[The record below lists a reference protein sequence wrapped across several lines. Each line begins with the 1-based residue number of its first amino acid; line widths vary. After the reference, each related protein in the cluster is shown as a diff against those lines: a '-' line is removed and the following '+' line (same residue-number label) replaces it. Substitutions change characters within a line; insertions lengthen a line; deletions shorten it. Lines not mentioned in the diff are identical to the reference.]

1 MYNQDTY
8 QHKIYYGITET
19 KFKQRY
25 SNHIKSFRHWKHQ
38 SNTEISSELWSIEN
52 NTYTP
57 NIAWK
62 ILRKQQRYNPNTK
75 RYSLFLNEK
84 PEIVRYKRHNL
95 LNQRSEKISKCRHR
109 NKFALALHGSKDW
122 IKFSVAAFEQPCVRD
137 HIFPKS
143 DCSTSSWSQPGF
155 GNQWFPVLVSLFSNR
170 HAYEVTQ
177 FSQPHWLK
185 SHI

>member
-1 MYNQDTY
+1 MCPPGDNREGTLFVYIYIYMYNQDTY

-109 NKFALALHGSKDW
+109 NKFALALHGSKD
-122 IKFSVAAFEQPCVRD
+122 
-137 HIFPKS
+137 
-143 DCSTSSWSQPGF
+143 
-155 GNQWFPVLVSLFSNR
+155 
-170 HAYEVTQ
+170 
-177 FSQPHWLK
+177 
-185 SHI
+185 